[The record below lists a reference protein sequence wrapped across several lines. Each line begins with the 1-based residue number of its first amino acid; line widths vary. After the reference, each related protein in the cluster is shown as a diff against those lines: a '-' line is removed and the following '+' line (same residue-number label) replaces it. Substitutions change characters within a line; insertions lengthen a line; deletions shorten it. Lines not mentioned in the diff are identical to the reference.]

1 MKPVII
7 DASAAAAWLIPDERT
22 EAADQLYKQ
31 VRVQPGRFHAPSLWH
46 WETGNLLLMSL
57 RRGRLDPEQIEHGM
71 KLLGACQIE
80 FDPPPDARRR
90 TAIMRLAGAHQL
102 TFYDAAYLELAIRRR
117 LPLATIDGKLRLAA
131 KAVGVAIYQP
141 PETSE

>member
-1 MKPVII
+1 LKPVII

-46 WETGNLLLMSL
+46 WEAGNLLIMSF
-57 RRGRLDPEQIEHGM
+57 RRGRLDQAQIEQGLN
-71 KLLGACQIE
+71 LLGACQIE

-90 TAIMRLAGAHQL
+90 NAILRMAGAHQL
-102 TFYDAAYLELAIRRR
+102 TFYDAAYLELCVR
-117 LPLATIDGKLRLAA
+117 LNSQIASTDKALLRAA
-131 KAVGVAIYQP
+131 QACGIERIALD
-141 PETSE
+141 

>member
-1 MKPVII
+1 MKPVIV

-22 EAADQLYKQ
+22 DAADQLYKQ

-57 RRGRLDPEQIEHGM
+57 RRGRLDPEQVEQGM

-90 TAIMRLAGAHQL
+90 SAILRMAGAHQL
-102 TFYDAAYLELAIRRR
+102 TFYDAAYLELCVR
-117 LPLATIDGKLRLAA
+117 LNGQIASTDKALLRAA
-131 KAVGVAIYQP
+131 QACGIERIALD
-141 PETSE
+141 

>member
-22 EAADQLYKQ
+22 DAADQLYKQ

-57 RRGRLDPEQIEHGM
+57 RRGRLDPEQVEQGQ
-71 KLLGACQIE
+71 KLIDACQIE
-80 FDPPPDARRR
+80 FDPPPDTRRR
-90 TAIMRLAGAHQL
+90 SAIMRMAGAHQL
-102 TFYDAAYLELAIRRR
+102 TFYDAAYLELCVR
-117 LPLATIDGKLRLAA
+117 LNSQIASTDKALLRAA
-131 KAVGVAIYQP
+131 QACGIERIALD
-141 PETSE
+141 